1 VITQEDI
8 EKYIQKI
15 PPAPKAVQQTLK
27 EIKEGDLLKA
37 AKAAKE
43 DLAFSAYLK
52 ELVNKPI
59 YGFRTEVKDTG
70 QIFGI
75 LGLSQSQQVVY
86 NYLLNTLSPK
96 KWSFFALNKRNFND
110 LQDHLSLSWSKIL
123 KYLEI
128 KDKEIESSITLLPAS
143 IIVCEALFNEK
154 KEEVDLIRSAKNL
167 DLNTILKRL
176 SGYTLF
182 DISVMIA
189 QKWEMDPK
197 IIAIV
202 KASSGI
208 ERVENKE
215 IEKLAKWMHLLL
227 FFILSQPQY
236 IEAGLNDFIEFQIDF
251 VSDIYEDFMEIM
263 EIGENE

>member
-1 VITQEDI
+1 MITKEDI

-15 PPAPKAVQQTLK
+15 PPAPKAVQKTIQA
-27 EIKEGDLLKA
+27 INQGDLIKA
-37 AKAAKE
+37 AKEAKE

-86 NYLLNTLSPK
+86 NYLLNILSPDEWK
-96 KWSFFALNKRNFND
+96 FFKLNKKTFND
-110 LQDHLSLSWSKIL
+110 LQDHLSLSWNKIL
-123 KYLEI
+123 EHLSI

-154 KEEVDLIRSAKNL
+154 KEEVELIRSAKDL

-182 DISVMIA
+182 DISAMIA
-189 QKWEMDPK
+189 KKWEMDPK

-202 KASSGI
+202 RASSGI
-208 ERVENKE
+208 EKVENQE
-215 IEKLAKWMHLLL
+215 IENLAKWMHLLL
-227 FFILSQPQY
+227 FYTLSQPQY
-236 IEAGLNDFIEFQIDF
+236 IEAGLNDFIEFKVEF
-251 VSDIYEDFMEIM
+251 VDDIYVEFMEVI
-263 EIGENE
+263 EIGANE

>member
-1 VITQEDI
+1 MITKKEI
-8 EKYIQKI
+8 AEYIQKI
-15 PPAPKAVQQTLK
+15 PPAPIAVQKTLQA
-27 EIKEGDLLKA
+27 IQEGDLLKA
-37 AKAAKE
+37 AREAKE
-43 DLAFSAYLK
+43 DLAFAAYLK

-86 NYLLNTLSPK
+86 NYLLHTLSPK
-96 KWSFFALNKRNFND
+96 KWYFFYLDEKSFTD

-123 KYLEI
+123 KHLNI
-128 KDKEIESSITLLPAS
+128 KDKEIESSISLLPAS
-143 IIVCEALFNEK
+143 VIVCEALFNDKK
-154 KEEVDLIRSAKNL
+154 KEVELIRTSKDI
-167 DLNTILKRL
+167 DLNTILQRL

-182 DISVMIA
+182 DISAMIA

-208 ERVENKE
+208 EKEVDKEVEQF
-215 IEKLAKWMHLLL
+215 AKWIHLLL
-227 FFILSQPQY
+227 FFVFSQPEF

-251 VSDIYEDFMEIM
+251 VSDIYEEFMKVM
-263 EIGENE
+263 EIGEDE

>member
-1 VITQEDI
+1 LITKEDI

-15 PPAPKAVQQTLK
+15 PPAPKAVQNTLK
-27 EIKEGDLLKA
+27 AIQEGDLLKA
-37 AKAAKE
+37 AKEAKE
-43 DLAFSAYLK
+43 DLAFAAYLK

-59 YGFRTEVKDTG
+59 YGFRSEVKDTG

-86 NYLLNTLSPK
+86 NYLLNTLSPEQWK
-96 KWSFFALNKRNFND
+96 FFKLNKKTFND
-110 LQDHLSLSWSKIL
+110 LQDQLCLSWSKIL
-123 KYLEI
+123 KYLAI

-154 KEEVDLIRSAKNL
+154 KEEVELIRTSKDL
-167 DLNTILKRL
+167 DLNTILQRL

-189 QKWEMDPK
+189 QKWEMDQK
-197 IIAIV
+197 IITIV
-202 KASSGI
+202 KTSSGMEKTEDKKI
-208 ERVENKE
+208 EE
-215 IEKLAKWMHLLL
+215 LAKWMHLLL

-236 IEAGLNDFIEFQIDF
+236 IKAGLNDFVEFQIDF
-251 VSDIYEDFMEIM
+251 ASDIYEDFMEVM
-263 EIGENE
+263 EIGEGE